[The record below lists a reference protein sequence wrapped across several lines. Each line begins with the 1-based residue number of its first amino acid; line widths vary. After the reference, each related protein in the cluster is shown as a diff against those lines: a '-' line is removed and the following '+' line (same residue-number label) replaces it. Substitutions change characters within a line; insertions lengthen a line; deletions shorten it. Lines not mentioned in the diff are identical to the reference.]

1 MRMKGPNVGNK
12 RVGCIEELLV
22 PEGRSQKKTLG
33 GENDNNGSDSLN
45 ETAVTARQHRR
56 EK

>member
-1 MRMKGPNVGNK
+1 MRIKGPNVGNK
-12 RVGCIEELLV
+12 RVGCIEDLLLA
-22 PEGRSQKKTLG
+22 EGKSQKKAHG
-33 GENDNNGSDSLN
+33 GESGNNGSDSLN

>member
-1 MRMKGPNVGNK
+1 MRMKGSDVGNK

-22 PEGRSQKKTLG
+22 AEVRSQKKTRG
-33 GENDNNGSDSLN
+33 GECDNNGSDSLN
-45 ETAVTARQHRR
+45 EMAMIARQHRR